1 MRICSKAAQSS
12 KISRVQDLAIYNS
25 GHGTYLL
32 FITHIIFPYWYEYTF
47 FFAMVVFLNSK
58 IRLSLYWIMLS
69 LKLLKT
75 EKEEIVG
82 KYGQMKVLVQGH
94 SPSK

>member
-1 MRICSKAAQSS
+1 
-12 KISRVQDLAIYNS
+12 
-25 GHGTYLL
+25 
-32 FITHIIFPYWYEYTF
+32 
-47 FFAMVVFLNSK
+47 MVVFLNSK